1 MTPDSGFFPNTVNSD
16 LLFGLDG
23 SYMKYINTF
32 IIEND
37 EYNLNNQTNNHLYPS
52 ILTSKNELNKLSLF
66 ELNELIDQ
74 FENNIKDL
82 SETLVQV
89 NLELYSII
97 FVYFI
102 LNFDCLGVC

>member
-1 MTPDSGFFPNTVNSD
+1 MTPDSGFYSTIGLNLPNTANSD

-23 SYMKYINTF
+23 SYIKYINTF
-32 IIEND
+32 VIEN
-37 EYNLNNQTNNHLYPS
+37 EKNNLNNQANNHLYPS

-89 NLELYSII
+89 FLIYPKYM
-97 FVYFI
+97 V
-102 LNFDCLGVC
+102 